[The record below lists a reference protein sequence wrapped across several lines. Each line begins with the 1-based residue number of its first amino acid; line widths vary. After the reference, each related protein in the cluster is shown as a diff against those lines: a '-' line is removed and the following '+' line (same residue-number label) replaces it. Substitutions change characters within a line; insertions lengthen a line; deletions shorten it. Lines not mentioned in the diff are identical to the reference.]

1 MKILRTRVANS
12 LFVLSLALGAASCV
26 STDDT
31 TVTPTSPTDNPTAN
45 PLASLSP
52 SSSFDWEMYNNQDVT
67 ISINDRYSNQYDYV
81 LQVFDEQPTTGVSP
95 ISVGTARGN
104 SPLSVSLDVNQRSS
118 LLYVRQIDPAGRVET
133 FSFEKPATQSAD
145 LALYSTASAPAE
157 TKAVTRVV
165 ATSDAPAIFTAPAM
179 PDNLV
184 SATEYPATASEDLD
198 GSDSQW
204 SLSGDYVVKAGNILD
219 VKDGVTFQGNP
230 ANIYVAGTLNLGNFK
245 FQRLNIYVLAG
256 GKLVGEDF
264 TANSGVTSLYIA
276 KGASASLKKITLKSS
291 SQLVVDGSLTATSIT
306 GASDG
311 TIMYFGGA
319 STVDVSGNID
329 GSPSYFYLDADQEAG
344 TGATVSCANVTHNN
358 SNTTFVVKN
367 LAKLT
372 VSDKIKSKSTLYN
385 SGLVSTKDYDG
396 SDGAIYNTCTITI
409 SNELT
414 DLHELYM
421 YNASL
426 SGPWDEETSE
436 LTAIPSATSSD
447 NTIDLYD
454 GSYIY
459 INNFKQD
466 RLVINGYITDDTKEA
481 SLIRL
486 EKSKVENQYSNST
499 MNGAVKLWAPE
510 KYHVSFKATNGASKF
525 TDAQDVPYDLETCSG
540 LVVEQI
546 PAEPDEPAII
556 NGSLKGHYTV
566 NFEDKWPKF
575 SDYDLN
581 DIVYHVGAV
590 TTVQTPAGIINEVT
604 VNMQLLAVGATYDL
618 ALGLQI
624 PSLKAS
630 DIQEAT
636 VSSLGQVGAT
646 TDDLGAMELDGS
658 KNIEQA
664 GATDPVVIPL
674 FYDAHAFLTGTVH
687 DASTP
692 RIMVGTG
699 SVPVAPREV
708 TLHITFAAGANIDAS
723 KLGLDNFDFFL
734 YRPADEFA
742 VDGKR
747 VEIHLMDFLPT
758 VNATDVY
765 FGTSNDAS
773 VVASGK
779 TYRSADNFPW
789 AIRVMDNTEETTS
802 GEEVSAEQVPWKWA
816 IEGKSINIA
825 YPGFASWVNSGS
837 DADAD
842 WTIEE

>member
-45 PLASLSP
+45 LLASLSP

-67 ISINDRYSNQYDYV
+67 ISINDRYSNQYDYI

-157 TKAVTRVV
+157 TQAVTRVV
-165 ATSDAPAIFTAPAM
+165 ATSDAPAMFTAPAM

-184 SATEYPATASEDLD
+184 SATEYPATASEDIPDETYLH
-198 GSDSQW
+198 
-204 SLSGDYVVKAGNILD
+204 SGDYVIGEGQTKTVDNNYVLGSSQSN
-219 VKDGVTFQGNP
+219 F
-230 ANIYVAGTLNLGNFK
+230 YVAGTLEYGSTLTLRNA
-245 FQRLNIYVLAG
+245 NIYVLPTGKIEG
-256 GKLVGEDF
+256 GNI
-264 TANSGVTSLYIA
+264 TISSGCNLYIA
-276 KGASASLKKITLKSS
+276 KGATAVTGDLNVFDNA
-291 SQLVVDGSLTATSIT
+291 QLVIDGTLSADNLIGSGSTGILYL
-306 GASDG
+306 GASAVVNVKD
-311 TIMYFGGA
+311 
-319 STVDVSGNID
+319 DVEKHF
-329 GSPSYFYLDADQEAG
+329 SYIYLDADQTDG
-344 TGATVSCANVTHNN
+344 IGASLTAKNVTIDNG
-358 SNTTFVVKN
+358 NTNFVVKN
-367 LAKLT
+367 LAQLK
-372 VSDKIKSKSTLYN
+372 VSNTITSKSTLYN
-385 SGLVSTKDYDG
+385 EGLVSTKDYDG
-396 SDGAIYNTCTITI
+396 SDGAIYNTCTII
-409 SNELT
+409 VSDKLE

-556 NGSLKGHYTV
+556 DGSLKGHYTV

-773 VVASGK
+773 VLASGK

-816 IEGKSINIA
+816 IEGKSINKA

-842 WTIEE
+842 WTTEE